1 MRPAA
6 SWFLCAGALLLATAG
21 ALSADDG
28 VRSAP
33 RRPTA
38 APAPAPAP
46 TPPKPAPKPAAAAR
60 EKEKERAPSQ
70 RFVAVADLA
79 RRLGYKVTPSGPR
92 QWLLTRGTTKIEL
105 EASSREIL
113 VDGLRLFMG
122 SAAVMR
128 EGGLH
133 LSQID
138 ADRTVGPLA
147 RPDILKA
154 RPDRPRIIALDPGHG
169 GVDNGME
176 NKELGLKEKVLTLD
190 VSQRLKKILTA
201 RGYKVVLTR
210 TDDRQLAADK
220 ATDFQRRGQIANAAG
235 ADLLVSIH
243 FNSLYPD
250 TKTSGTEVYTFT
262 PQSQRSTRALSAGE
276 QDDTEHEPAPV
287 NRYDS
292 WSAILAHAI
301 HREVIT
307 SLKTSDRG
315 QKTMH
320 SAVLR
325 GLNCPGV
332 LVESVFLSNPGEA
345 KKAATAAYRQQM
357 AEAIADGIS
366 AYAGVVGNK

>member
-1 MRPAA
+1 MRSAA
-6 SWFLCAGALLLATAG
+6 PWLTCAAAALLLAAG
-21 ALSADDG
+21 SFVRADDR
-28 VRSAP
+28 VRAAP
-33 RRPTA
+33 RRPGAPASAPAA
-38 APAPAPAP
+38 APAPAPA
-46 TPPKPAPKPAAAAR
+46 KPAAAAR
-60 EKEKERAPSQ
+60 ERERAPSQ
-70 RFVAVADLA
+70 RYVSVPDLA
-79 RRLGYKVTPSGPR
+79 KRLGLKFTQTAPR
-92 QWLLTRGTTKIEL
+92 QWRLTRGTTKIEL
-105 EASSREIL
+105 ETDSREIT
-113 VDGLRLFMG
+113 VDGLRLFLG
-122 SAAVMR
+122 AAAVIR
-128 EGGLH
+128 DGELH
-133 LSQID
+133 LNQFD

-147 RPDILKA
+147 RPDILKV
-154 RPDRPRIIALDPGHG
+154 RPDKPKVIALDPGHG

-190 VSQRLKKILTA
+190 VAQRLKKILTA

-210 TDDRQLAADK
+210 NDDRQLGPDK
-220 ATDFQRRGQIANAAG
+220 ASDFLRRSQIANAAS

-262 PQSQRSTRALSAGE
+262 PQFQRSTRALSAGE
-276 QDDTEHEPAPV
+276 QDDTEREPAPV
-287 NRYDS
+287 NRYDG

-301 HREVIT
+301 HREVIA

-332 LVESVFLSNPGEA
+332 LVEAVFLSNPAEG

-357 AEAIADGIS
+357 AEAIAAGIDD
-366 AYAGVVGNK
+366 YAGVVGNK